1 MRGTIRTA
9 AALALDVR
17 ALARLAL
24 PAVGLLA
31 ILAGILGMH
40 MAFDPQPAAEHASPH
55 AAAAEPTSQHSQ
67 VSVPDAS
74 GASGSS
80 GHHADGC
87 AQCGPAGCMA
97 GLCILFLLL
106 VSLAALLDP
115 LRRLIRGR
123 ETTGSPGFLPT
134 AKAPPRAPSLN
145 QLCISRT

>member
-17 ALARLAL
+17 ALARLVL

-40 MAFDPQPAAEHASPH
+40 MAFDPQPAAEHA
-55 AAAAEPTSQHSQ
+55 AAAGPTSQHSQ

-80 GHHADGC
+80 GHHAGGC